1 MTDLTAQLYTV
12 VGAINGAV
20 FSVPVLCVLV
30 AAGVLF
36 TVWTGF
42 GQLRALTHGIALTL
56 GRYDTGTGPGA
67 ISHFQAVS
75 AALSATVGLGNIAG
89 VALAVEFGGPGAV
102 FWMWVVGLVGM
113 AVKMVEVTLAM
124 LYRNVDDPDNPHGGA
139 MWVAR
144 RGLAELRPGLAR
156 AGKWVGGIFC
166 LALITNAVT
175 ANAIFQSWNVADTTR
190 SYFGVEPV
198 ITGAV
203 LAVLVGLVTLGGVRR
218 IGRVAG
224 ILVPF
229 MALLYVAAGLVV
241 LAMNAEVVPAMLRL
255 IVTSAFAPTEAGQ
268 AFVGASVATAFIW
281 GLKRALFS
289 SEAGL
294 GTAPIA
300 HSAVKTPEPV
310 TEGIVAGLEPF
321 VDTLV
326 VCTITALVILSSGV
340 WDRPPEGELPRDT
353 ALTATAEAHWGLPDT
368 PVPDDMRTAWAEDDR
383 LFVLVATGEGRQRL
397 FGDVVHRDG
406 QRVIAWENVVAD
418 VRPALVGNGV
428 YADYTGSTLTAH
440 AFDSAAAGLGKWLIT
455 LAIWMFALSTMITW
469 SYYGEQG
476 VIYLGGERWVTGY
489 RLMFCALIV
498 VGCAGLIEGA
508 RQLDQ
513 IGVLGVAFMLC
524 INLPL
529 TLVLAHKAI
538 TAYRDYL
545 RRLDS
550 GELHGL
556 RNPGRFR

>member
-1 MTDLTAQLYTV
+1 MESLVGHLYAAIGTV
-12 VGAINGAV
+12 NGAV
-20 FSVPVLCVLV
+20 FSVPVLCVLL

-36 TVWTGF
+36 TFWTGF
-42 GQLRALTHGIALTL
+42 GQYRALTHGVALVL
-56 GRYDTGTGPGA
+56 GRYDTGAGPGA

-102 FWMWVVGLVGM
+102 FWMWVVGLGGM

-124 LYRNVDDPDNPHGGA
+124 LYRNVDDPENPHGGA

-156 AGKWVGGIFC
+156 AGKWIGGVFC
-166 LALITNAVT
+166 IALITNAIT

-198 ITGAV
+198 LTGAV
-203 LAVLVGLVTLGGVRR
+203 LAVLVGLVTLGGVKR

-229 MALLYVAAGLVV
+229 MALTYVAAGVAV
-241 LAMNAEVVPAMLRL
+241 LIMNAEVLPAVLRL
-255 IVTSAFAPTEAGQ
+255 IVTSAFSPTEGGQ

-321 VDTLV
+321 IDTIV
-326 VCTITALVILSSGV
+326 VCSITALVILSSGI
-340 WDRPPEGELPRDT
+340 WERGPEGALPLDTGPVAVEEGHWSLPDT
-353 ALTATAEAHWGLPDT
+353 AVPDDMQQAWRPGDRLFVLTATAE
-368 PVPDDMRTAWAEDDR
+368 
-383 LFVLVATGEGRQRL
+383 GRKRL
-397 FGDVVHRDG
+397 FGDVIDTPEG
-406 QRVIAWENVVAD
+406 PAIEWGTVAASE
-418 VRPALVGNGV
+418 RPRLVGDGV
-428 YADYTGSTLTAH
+428 YADYTGSTLTAR

-455 LAIWMFALSTMITW
+455 LAIWLFALSTMITW

-489 RLMFCALIV
+489 RLLFCALIV

-538 TAYRDYL
+538 AAYKDY
-545 RRLDS
+545 RKRLDA
-550 GELHGL
+550 GELRGL
-556 RNPGRFR
+556 AKH